1 MPALPELAIYRGMT
15 QAELDRAYDNRAHVK
30 ESAAILERWAEE
42 SAALYRTAP
51 VLRDLRYGPGPR
63 HRLDFFPTSRPGQP
77 TLFFIHGGYWQW
89 CDKEGESFVARGPL
103 AHGINV
109 ALVEYT
115 LCPETTLDGIVAEIH
130 VALDWLIPR
139 LGDLG
144 AAPDRLTV
152 AGSSAGAHLA
162 AMVTGRPDIGGA
174 LLVSGGYDLEPIRL
188 SRFNGAIG
196 MDAACADRNS
206 PIRHLPARAGP
217 VCFAVGSSELP
228 EKIRQTD
235 EYHAAWTKA
244 GLPGWLTHLDGTD
257 HFTVMDE
264 LAEPAGRLTE
274 AVLRLVSAASAP
286 SSR

>member
-1 MPALPELAIYRGMT
+1 MPDRPIYHGMT

-30 ESAAILERWAEE
+30 DSAAILARWAEE

-63 HRLDFFPTSRPGQP
+63 HRLDVFPASTPGRP
-77 TLFFIHGGYWQW
+77 TLFYIHGGYWQW
-89 CDKEGESFVARGPL
+89 CDKEDECFVARGPL

-109 ALVEYT
+109 AIVEYT
-115 LCPETTLDGIVAEIH
+115 LCPETSLDGIVAEIH
-130 VALDWLIPR
+130 AALDWLTPR

-144 AAPDRLTV
+144 AGPAPVIV

-162 AMVTGRPDIGGA
+162 AMVMGRADVGGA

-188 SRFNGAIG
+188 SRFNAAIG

-206 PIRHLPARAGP
+206 PIRRLPVRAGP
-217 VCFAVGSSELP
+217 VCFAVGADELP

-235 EYHAAWTKA
+235 EYHAAWTAA
-244 GLPGWLTHLDGTD
+244 GLSGWLMHVDGAD
-257 HFTVMDE
+257 HFTIMDE
-264 LAEPAGRLTE
+264 LAEPDGRLTQ
-274 AVLRLVSAASAP
+274 AVLSLLAAAP
-286 SSR
+286 APR